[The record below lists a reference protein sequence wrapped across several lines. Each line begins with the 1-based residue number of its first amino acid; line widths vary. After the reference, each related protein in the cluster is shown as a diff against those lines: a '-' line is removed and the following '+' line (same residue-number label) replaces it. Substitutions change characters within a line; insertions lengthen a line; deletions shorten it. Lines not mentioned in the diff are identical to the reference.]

1 LIVRALLMPSIA
13 TLLGRWFWWPQRV
26 HTHAASQ
33 PPANS
38 AARGPA
44 AEATTQPL
52 GPGAMNPKGQQ

>member
-26 HTHAASQ
+26 HTHAALQ

-38 AARGPA
+38 PARDPA
-44 AEATTQPL
+44 AEATT
-52 GPGAMNPKGQQ
+52 